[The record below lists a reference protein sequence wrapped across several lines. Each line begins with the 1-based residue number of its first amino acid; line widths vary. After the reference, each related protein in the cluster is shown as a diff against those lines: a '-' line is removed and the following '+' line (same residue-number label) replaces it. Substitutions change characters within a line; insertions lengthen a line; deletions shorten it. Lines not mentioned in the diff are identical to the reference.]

1 LYVLLIS
8 ASSAWAMA
16 QPALALSTLTVPE
29 ANLLS
34 GAIEG
39 VVRDAETGE
48 GLPLVN
54 IQLGDSR
61 HGTST
66 QFDGAF
72 KLSGLAP
79 GNYRLQATY
88 IGYQDG
94 LLEEVEVIEGQTTT
108 LELTLEPMA
117 ILTEE
122 VVVTATLKPQA
133 VKLAPASIAL
143 ITSKEIRERN
153 ITTF

>member
-1 LYVLLIS
+1 MHILMSTRHISLRSTPIFARLLYVLLIS

-61 HGTST
+61 
-66 QFDGAF
+66 
-72 KLSGLAP
+72 
-79 GNYRLQATY
+79 
-88 IGYQDG
+88 
-94 LLEEVEVIEGQTTT
+94 QTG
-108 LELTLEPMA
+108 
-117 ILTEE
+117 
-122 VVVTATLKPQA
+122 
-133 VKLAPASIAL
+133 
-143 ITSKEIRERN
+143 
-153 ITTF
+153 